1 MVPGLSYPVFD
12 VASAQA
18 VAPGSTAFLF
28 LDDRTL
34 LARTVVALREA
45 QAVWAEFSRLTR
57 AKTHDG
63 KSQVWARTE
72 AAFVAFEAQG
82 WSPRF
87 QVEVLGVSVGL
98 CGRGISPSETLRF
111 QKAHRLA
118 RRLAVLPCSHSF
130 KSSLVSLVLSPLVS
144 WGSLL
149 GGRVPSIAE
158 VSSFRTLARCAV
170 KGYEGGHESVDLQ
183 QVLLLGHTSDLLFV
197 SIQRVLKAFHL
208 WRASHPLV
216 PAVRPSGFLSCF
228 SHAVSRLGGVV
239 VGPGVFRFGFFAWD
253 SSSPVGFVSGYAH
266 CLRQFWRLSR
276 ARVWLNSQRN
286 DARIAR
292 ESNLVLT
299 SSLLDRLRQVSLTV
313 DGHARQVMCGG
324 LSTTAHSSAPPNF
337 CFCCSQNV
345 VQSTDHIWWHC
356 PPFSHLRVV
365 PRPSSSCVARLGW
378 GGGGANPNII
388 RQLGAIRHSFLALKR
403 KEGGARCR
411 SLPMIADPAARGGDC
426 LRVLRSSIDDDDD
439 DEDDET
445 TKRRSTLVQTHENI
459 TKCHA
464 CHAKRH
470 DNTCLERKGFAASPI
485 DTARPEENQRH
496 ETGHVGASKRAF
508 RARLPPIFTLCSF
521 KTDVFLRVFL

>member
-1 MVPGLSYPVFD
+1 MLPLRKQLRLVP
-12 VASAQA
+12 Q
-18 VAPGSTAFLF
+18 STAFLF

-197 SIQRVLKAFHL
+197 SVQRVLKAFHV

-228 SHAVSRLGGVV
+228 SRAVSRLGGAV
-239 VGPGVFRFGFFAWD
+239 VGPGVFRFGSFAWD

-403 KEGGARCR
+403 KEGGA
-411 SLPMIADPAARGGDC
+411 AAR
-426 LRVLRSSIDDDDD
+426 
-439 DEDDET
+439 
-445 TKRRSTLVQTHENI
+445 
-459 TKCHA
+459 
-464 CHAKRH
+464 
-470 DNTCLERKGFAASPI
+470 AS
-485 DTARPEENQRH
+485 R
-496 ETGHVGASKRAF
+496 
-508 RARLPPIFTLCSF
+508 
-521 KTDVFLRVFL
+521 